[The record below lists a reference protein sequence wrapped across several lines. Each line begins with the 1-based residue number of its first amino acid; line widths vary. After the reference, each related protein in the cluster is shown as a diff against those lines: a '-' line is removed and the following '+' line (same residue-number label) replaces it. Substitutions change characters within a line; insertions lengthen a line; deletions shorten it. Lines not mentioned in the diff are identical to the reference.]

1 VTVVHSFQEMGK
13 AMATPIRFVGSV
25 PAAGE
30 WAVHVQEG
38 GGAMLP
44 LKPGFEHGVRH
55 SPDGFAWGYP
65 GSGPAQLAF
74 AMCLYVLKDADRAK
88 KVYQR
93 FKAGVIAALP
103 MEKEWTMTAQ
113 HVLEIVEGLEDGK

>member
-13 AMATPIRFVGSV
+13 AMATPIRFVGSI

-30 WAVHVQEG
+30 WVVHVQVG
-38 GGAMLP
+38 GGEMRP
-44 LKPGFEHGVRH
+44 LKPGFEHVRH

-74 AMCLYVLKDADRAK
+74 AMCLYILKDPVRAMR
-88 KVYQR
+88 VHQR
-93 FKAGVIAALP
+93 FKAGAIQTLP
-103 MEKEWTMTAQ
+103 MEKGWTMTGQ
-113 HVLEIVEGLEDGK
+113 HVLEIIEGLEGGK